1 MVDMAV
7 REAAPGV
14 VVVVV
19 CANRL
24 SDVIDCVALLDMGSG
39 LLLVN
44 GC

>member
-7 REAAPGV
+7 REAAPG